1 MREVSVVLV
10 GTLAVLTDCSLA
22 AALAPQGDRQTLPV
36 VFDAPRNWQ
45 QVPVLVSE
53 SHVVA
58 QWADPAAK
66 PSLIKYVSDKGKES
80 EYEQAIPSTLKVLC
94 FPMQPESSLWDTR
107 FPRYEVYAHRM
118 GLAREGAPVPS
129 ATEGA
134 GQLQGKTHRYD
145 PEEGSGSIPRILA
158 RAVQVGGLEVVFQ
171 FSFMD
176 INAEQVEPAFDRLV
190 NSIQPA
196 GSSRSGPAIA
206 GRRPGFIDEPPVAVG
221 GEMMVKIFEAQNR
234 STSEWLK
241 ASCLPGWKCVEERG
255 IWLQFE
261 GDPAQPRK
269 TAVAVLQ
276 VFDWLERQFGGHV
289 RNKYGHKPVLVMMP
303 DDPLHESVFMRV
315 INSSYR
321 PIPEWVLTTKAK
333 SDLYG
338 FAYSPFSVPLVESWF
353 SERDADLWIMLPF
366 WLSIGTE
373 QLVHGMLD
381 GSPGSSKRP
390 RSSYHIEDVREQMQ
404 RGRSPDLKAL
414 FQTQDGDVSGGHY
427 SMDSEIRNRAIAAAQ
442 MLMGPEIQKSR
453 RFGGLVRTYL
463 KNLAAAIE
471 PVRPQVDAAHDKEYG
486 ERVLRHPAVAERR
499 HLWAGHAKSV
509 RKAAFDATFKDWSA
523 RDWADLDKLFRESF

>member
-1 MREVSVVLV
+1 MREFSFVLV
-10 GTLAVLTDCSLA
+10 GTLAVLTASSLA
-22 AALAPQGDRQTLPV
+22 AATAPQGDRQTLPV
-36 VFDAPRNWQ
+36 VFDAPRNWKQ
-45 QVPVLVSE
+45 MPVLVSS

-66 PSLIKYVSDKGKES
+66 PSLLKYVSDKGEQS
-80 EYEQAIPSTLKVLC
+80 EFEQAIPSTLQVLC
-94 FPMQPESSLWDTR
+94 FPMQPESNLWDTR

-118 GLAREGAPVPS
+118 GLATEGATVS
-129 ATEGA
+129 AAAAGA
-134 GQLQGKTHRYD
+134 GQLKGKTYRYD
-145 PEEGSGSIPRILA
+145 PEEGAGSIPRILA

-171 FSFMD
+171 FSFAD

-196 GSSRSGPAIA
+196 GSTRSGPAIA

-269 TAVAVLQ
+269 AAVAVLQ

-289 RNKYGHKPVLVMMP
+289 RNKYCHRPVLVIMP

-315 INSSYR
+315 INSPYR
-321 PIPEWVLTTKAK
+321 PTPEWVLTTTAK
-333 SDLYG
+333 SDPDG
-338 FAYSPFSVPLVESWF
+338 FAYSPLSVPLVESWF

-366 WLSIGTE
+366 WLSNGTE

-381 GSPGSSKRP
+381 GSSGSAKRP
-390 RSSYHIEDVREQMQ
+390 RPSYHIEDVREQMQ

-414 FQTQDGDVSGGHY
+414 FEAHDDNVLGRGLSIDFEV
-427 SMDSEIRNRAIAAAQ
+427 RNRAIAVAQ
-442 MLMGPEIQKSR
+442 LLMGPEIQKSR

-463 KNLAAAIE
+463 TNLAAAIE
-471 PVRPQVDAAHDKEYG
+471 PVRSQVDAVHEQEYG
-486 ERVLRHPAVAERR
+486 ELALRSPAVAERR
-499 HLWAGHAKSV
+499 LLWAAHAKSV

-523 RDWADLDKLFRESF
+523 RDWAELDKYFRESF